1 MDNYYDTIADSYDE
15 LYKEEQF
22 EKVNIVKKYIKIKQE
37 YKLLDV
43 GCGNAFYLDDFNC
56 ECTGIDPSEKL
67 LSLYNGK
74 QEVFMGESENI
85 PFQAEEFDVV
95 TSFTAIQNFKNIKQ
109 GLNEI
114 KRVGKNIFALT
125 FIKKSVNAEHTLYL
139 IKSIFSEFDIQEIEH
154 SKDII
159 LILKK
164 DNNITFK

>member
-15 LYKEEQF
+15 LYREEQF
-22 EKVNIVKKYIKIKQE
+22 EKVSIVKKHIEIKQK

-43 GCGNAFYLDDFNC
+43 GCGNAFYLDGFNC

-67 LSLYNGK
+67 LSLYKGK
-74 QEVFMGESENI
+74 CSVFIGEAENI
-85 PFQAEEFDVV
+85 PFQAGEFDIV
-95 TSFTAIQNFKNIKQ
+95 TSFTAIQNFHNIKQ

-125 FIKKSVNAEHTLYL
+125 FIKRSVNAEHTLRL
-139 IKSIFSEFDIQEIEH
+139 IKNIFSEFDIQEIEH
-154 SKDII
+154 NKDII

-164 DNNITFK
+164 N

>member
-1 MDNYYDTIADSYDE
+1 MDNYYDTIADSYNE

-22 EKVNIVKKYIKIKQE
+22 EKVSIVKKHIEIKPE

-43 GCGNAFYLDDFNC
+43 GCGNSFYLDDFNC

-67 LSLYNGK
+67 LSLYKGK
-74 QEVFMGESENI
+74 QEVFRGEAEDI
-85 PFQAEEFDVV
+85 PFQAREFDVV
-95 TSFTAIQNFKNIKQ
+95 TSFTAIQNFHNIKQ

-125 FIKKSVNAEHTLYL
+125 FLRLGKNTEFIKEL
-139 IKSIFSEFDIQEIEH
+139 IENIFSEFNIQEIENN
-154 SKDII
+154 KDII

-164 DNNITFK
+164 N